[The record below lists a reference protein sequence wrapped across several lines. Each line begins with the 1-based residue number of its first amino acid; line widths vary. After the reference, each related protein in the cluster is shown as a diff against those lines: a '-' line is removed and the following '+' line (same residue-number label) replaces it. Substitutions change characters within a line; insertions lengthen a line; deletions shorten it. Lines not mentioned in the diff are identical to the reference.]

1 MQGGARRFRARCLR
15 KGHYSDEGVSF
26 LGLVSPGGW
35 KRLDVAVVASESVDS
50 ALNKNESELGVL
62 VPTTLLQMLSDVH
75 SLFDKVVEVF
85 GDLWGEADLLQD
97 SEDFASSDA
106 LHLWDTDGISES
118 NADLRR
124 RVALLGQFRNGIDDV
139 VGGDSNP
146 AWCSFSVWQ
155 ASASD
160 TLAL

>member
-1 MQGGARRFRARCLR
+1 LR
-15 KGHYSDEGVSF
+15 KKHCSDEGVSF

-35 KRLDVAVVASESVDS
+35 ERLDIAVVASESVDS

-62 VPTTLLQMLSDVH
+62 VLTALLQMLSDVH

-106 LHLWDTDGISES
+106 LHLWETLRVSES
-118 NADLRR
+118 HTDSRG
-124 RVALLGQFRNGIDDV
+124 RVTLLGELRDRVNDV
-139 VGGDSNP
+139 VGGDTNP
-146 AWCSFSVWQ
+146 AWCGLSVWE
-155 ASASD
+155 ASTSD